1 MQSSTTG
8 ILNWILILI
17 RSQRKKNQIF
27 VMGDLLEDLVLNF
40 ISSILAHLQTGIQE
54 CYDEEVTPD
63 NMRCMCQ

>member
-1 MQSSTTG
+1 MQRSTTG

-17 RSQRKKNQIF
+17 RSQRKKIQIF
-27 VMGDLLEDLVLNF
+27 IMGDLLEDLVLNF
-40 ISSILAHLQTGIQE
+40 SSGILQTGIQE